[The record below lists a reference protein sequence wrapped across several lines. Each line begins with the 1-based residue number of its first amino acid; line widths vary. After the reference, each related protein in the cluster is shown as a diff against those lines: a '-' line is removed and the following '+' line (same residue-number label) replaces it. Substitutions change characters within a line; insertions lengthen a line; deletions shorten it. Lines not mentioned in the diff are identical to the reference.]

1 MVSVNCVFF
10 KSELSDDLV
19 LGDDVDAFVAV
30 LDAKMEASRA
40 SWTCNS
46 SANLAS
52 TSVMMSSLSSCKST
66 SLADFHE
73 TSSSSDLRNE
83 PVAAS
88 AISTETS
95 SYFPMFNSFLFLDE
109 TE

>member
-1 MVSVNCVFF
+1 MFV
-10 KSELSDDLV
+10 V
-19 LGDDVDAFVAV
+19 LEAN
-30 LDAKMEASRA
+30 MEAKRV

-52 TSVMMSSLSSCKST
+52 DSEMMSSLSSWKST

-83 PVAAS
+83 PLAAS
-88 AISTETS
+88 AISVETS
-95 SYFPMFNSFLFLDE
+95 PYFPMFNSFLFLDE
-109 TE
+109 IE